1 MIRAKVYVTLKPD
14 VMDPQGL
21 AVKNALESL
30 NYKSVSRVSIGKYF
44 LIDFDS
50 PDRQAVEA
58 ELEKMCNQLL
68 SNPVI
73 ENYRYQL
80 EDGAQ

>member
-1 MIRAKVYVTLKPD
+1 MIHAKVYVTLKPD

-30 NYKSVSRVSIGKYF
+30 DYKTVDRISIGKYF
-44 LIDFDS
+44 LINFNS
-50 PDRQAVEA
+50 SDRQTVEA
-58 ELEKMCNQLL
+58 DLKRMCTQLL

-73 ENYRYQL
+73 ENYSYEI
-80 EDGAQ
+80 EDGTQ

>member
-1 MIRAKVYVTLKPD
+1 MIRARVYVTLKPD

-30 NYKSVSRVSIGKYF
+30 DYKTVDRVSLGKYF

-50 PDRQAVEA
+50 SDRRAVEA
-58 ELEKMCNQLL
+58 DLRKMCTQLL

-73 ENYRYQL
+73 ENYSYQL
-80 EDGAQ
+80 EDGTQ

>member
-1 MIRAKVYVTLKPD
+1 MIRAKIYVTLKPD

-50 PDRQAVEA
+50 PDRQTVEA
-58 ELEKMCNQLL
+58 ELEKMCKQLL

-80 EDGAQ
+80 EDGAK

>member
-21 AVKNALESL
+21 AVKNALDSL
-30 NYKSVSRVSIGKYF
+30 NYKNVSRVSIGKYF
-44 LIDFDS
+44 LVDFDS
-50 PDRQAVEA
+50 SDREAVEA
-58 ELEKMCNQLL
+58 NLEKMCKQLL

-80 EDGAQ
+80 EDGRR

>member
-1 MIRAKVYVTLKPD
+1 MIHAKVHVTLKPD

-30 NYKSVSRVSIGKYF
+30 DYKTISRVSIGKYF
-44 LIDFDS
+44 LVDFDS
-50 PDRQAVEA
+50 SDREAVA
-58 ELEKMCNQLL
+58 ADLEKMCKQLL

-80 EDGAQ
+80 EDGTQ